1 MAETGSTW
9 WHPLWKFFVHTL
21 VGTLIFILITIP
33 AWLLSVYVKYLTEQ
47 RGLNSILVSGMQLA
61 EYFLFGVD
69 LLLFGWFVAR
79 AAIRAGRDL

>member
-1 MAETGSTW
+1 MAETESKW
-9 WHPLWKFFVHTL
+9 WHPLWKFFVHTF

-33 AWLLSVYVKYLTEQ
+33 AWALSLYVKFLTD
-47 RGLNSILVSGMQLA
+47 RGLNPTLVGGMQLA

-79 AAIRAGRDL
+79 AAIRAGREL